1 MMDFEE
7 FKAEIVD
14 SIKDHLPEKYADAE
28 VSLQDVT
35 KNNDRQLTGLL
46 IRTEDSNITPT
57 IYLESFFEQY
67 QDGKDIND
75 ILDNLADIRQK
86 SEISQ
91 GFDANQLTDLDMVK
105 DHIICKL
112 VNADMNQE
120 YLANKPHTMVEDLAV
135 MYAVDLG
142 NDGDGTG
149 HMSAPITYHLLDEY
163 GITVE
168 ELHNIAM
175 QNLSES
181 NIEFKTM
188 RDVLVEMMFPDGI
201 DESDPRAMMLPPEEE
216 IPSMYVLTNEDKI
229 NGAVAVLDPKTME
242 EISEKVGGD
251 FYVLPSSL
259 HEVIILP
266 DSPDMD
272 RATLENMVRDINAGQ
287 VAPED
292 RLSDNVYMYD
302 SQEKELVLA
311 DKMEER
317 LQARAEA
324 YRDSLENHQDS
335 KPGREDAG
343 EKKPEHERVS
353 LKQKIPEKKAEAAK
367 NEASREK
374 PVPNKTKEASRE

>member
-7 FKAEIVD
+7 FKTEVTER
-14 SIKDHLPEKYADAE
+14 IKDFLPEEFADAS
-28 VSLQDVT
+28 VTLQDVT

-46 IRTEDSNITPT
+46 VRTEDSNITPT

-67 QDGKDIND
+67 QDGKDMD
-75 ILDNLADIRQK
+75 SILENIADIRQR
-86 SEISQ
+86 SEMEK
-91 GFDANQLTDLDMVK
+91 GFDANSLTDLDMVK

-112 VNADMNQE
+112 VNADMNKE
-120 YLANKPHTMVEDLAV
+120 YLENKPHTMVENLAI

-142 NDGDGTG
+142 SDGAGTG
-149 HMSAPITYHLLDEY
+149 HMSAPITYHLLEQY

-168 ELHNIAM
+168 ELHDIAM
-175 QNLSES
+175 KNLSES

-201 DESDPRAMMLPPEEE
+201 EEGDPRAAMLPPEED
-216 IPSMYVLTNEDKI
+216 IPSMYVLTNEDKL
-229 NGAVAVLDPKTME
+229 NGAAAVLDPKTME

-272 RATLENMVRDINAGQ
+272 KATLENMVREINDGQ

-317 LQARAEA
+317 KQERAEA
-324 YRDSLENHQDS
+324 CKDAVSAEQGD
-335 KPGREDAG
+335 KPGKEDRG
-343 EKKPEHERVS
+343 EKKPDHERVS

-367 NEASREK
+367 NDAVKDK
-374 PVPNKTKEASRE
+374 PVPNLAKGTSLE